1 MIAEQVA
8 DVNPDLVVRDEK
20 GEIYTVRYDAV
31 NAMLLNEFL
40 KEHRKV
46 EAQEHKLREQD
57 GSIQKQQATV
67 EELREE
73 IRRLTETVKV
83 EASEI
88 QKVSAR
94 LQTIEPAATRVATDS
109 R

>member
-1 MIAEQVA
+1 
-8 DVNPDLVVRDEK
+8 
-20 GEIYTVRYDAV
+20 
-31 NAMLLNEFL
+31 L
-40 KEHRKV
+40 K
-46 EAQEHKLREQD
+46 
-57 GSIQKQQATV
+57 
-67 EELREE
+67 EE

-94 LQTIEPAATRVATDS
+94 LQTIDPAATRVAADH